1 MNQKELNIYFRKI
14 RLLLPIYSKAE
25 KQFLKDFKNSV
36 FVFVFI
42 EQNPLCTMDD
52 VIERFSTPEEVVHDY
67 ISEALATENLCQK
80 IQFRRFVKKILLT
93 LLIGIL
99 AALAV
104 RTIALL
110 HIVNESEQYYITR
123 EITEI
128 E

>member
-25 KQFLKDFKNSV
+25 KQFLKDFKDS
-36 FVFVFI
+36 VFVFI

-52 VIERFSTPEEVVHDY
+52 VIERFSEPEEVVHDY

-123 EITEI
+123 EVTEI

>member
-25 KQFLKDFKNSV
+25 KQFLKDFKDS
-36 FVFVFI
+36 VFVFI

-67 ISEALATENLCQK
+67 ISEALATENLYQK
-80 IQFRRFVKKILLT
+80 IQFRRIVKKILLT

>member
-25 KQFLKDFKNSV
+25 KQFLKDFKNS
-36 FVFVFI
+36 VFVFI

-104 RTIALL
+104 CTIALL

>member
-25 KQFLKDFKNSV
+25 KQFLKDFKDS
-36 FVFVFI
+36 VFVFI

-80 IQFRRFVKKILLT
+80 IQFRRFVKKILLI
-93 LLIGIL
+93 LLIGFL

-123 EITEI
+123 EVTEI

>member
-25 KQFLKDFKNSV
+25 KQFLKDFKDSV
-36 FVFVFI
+36 FVFI
-42 EQNPLCTMDD
+42 KKNPLCTMDD
-52 VIERFSTPEEVVHDY
+52 VIERFSEPEEVVHDY

-123 EITEI
+123 EVTEI

>member
-25 KQFLKDFKNSV
+25 KQFLKDFKDS
-36 FVFVFI
+36 VFVFI
-42 EQNPLCTMDD
+42 EKNPLCTMDD

-80 IQFRRFVKKILLT
+80 IQFIRFVKKILLI
-93 LLIGIL
+93 LLIGLL

>member
-1 MNQKELNIYFRKI
+1 MNQKEINIYFRKI

-25 KQFLKDFKNSV
+25 KQFLKDFKDS
-36 FVFVFI
+36 VFVFI

-67 ISEALATENLCQK
+67 ISEALATEDLCQK
-80 IQFRRFVKKILLT
+80 IQFRRFVKKILLI
-93 LLIGIL
+93 LLIGLL

-123 EITEI
+123 EVTEI

>member
-25 KQFLKDFKNSV
+25 KQFLKDFKDS
-36 FVFVFI
+36 VFVFI

-67 ISEALATENLCQK
+67 ISEALATEDLCQK
-80 IQFRRFVKKILLT
+80 IQFRRFVKKILLI
-93 LLIGIL
+93 LLIGLL

>member
-25 KQFLKDFKNSV
+25 KQFLKDFKDS
-36 FVFVFI
+36 VFVFI
-42 EQNPLCTMDD
+42 EKNPHCTMDD

-123 EITEI
+123 EVTEI

>member
-1 MNQKELNIYFRKI
+1 MNQKELNIYFKKI
-14 RLLLPIYSKAE
+14 RLLFPIYSKAE
-25 KQFLKDFKNSV
+25 KQFLKDFKDS
-36 FVFVFI
+36 VFVFI
-42 EQNPLCTMDD
+42 EKNPLCTMDD
-52 VIERFSTPEEVVHDY
+52 VIERFSEPEEVVHDY

-123 EITEI
+123 EVTEI

>member
-25 KQFLKDFKNSV
+25 KQFLKDFKDS
-36 FVFVFI
+36 VFVFI

-93 LLIGIL
+93 LLIGFL

>member
-1 MNQKELNIYFRKI
+1 M
-14 RLLLPIYSKAE
+14 LPIYSKAE
-25 KQFLKDFKNSV
+25 KQFLKDFKDS
-36 FVFVFI
+36 VFVFI

-52 VIERFSTPEEVVHDY
+52 VIERFSEPEEVVHDY
-67 ISEALATENLCQK
+67 ISEALTTENLCQK
-80 IQFRRFVKKILLT
+80 IQFIRFVKKILLI
-93 LLIGIL
+93 LLIGFL

-123 EITEI
+123 EVTEI

>member
-25 KQFLKDFKNSV
+25 KQFLKDFKDS
-36 FVFVFI
+36 VFVFI

-80 IQFRRFVKKILLT
+80 IQFRRFVKKILLI
-93 LLIGIL
+93 LRIGIL

-110 HIVNESEQYYITR
+110 HIANESEQYYITR
-123 EITEI
+123 EVTEI

>member
-1 MNQKELNIYFRKI
+1 MNQKELNIYFREI

-25 KQFLKDFKNSV
+25 KQFLKDFKDS
-36 FVFVFI
+36 VFVFI

-80 IQFRRFVKKILLT
+80 IQFRRFVKKILLI
-93 LLIGIL
+93 LLIGFL

-123 EITEI
+123 EVTEI

>member
-36 FVFVFI
+36 FVFI

-67 ISEALATENLCQK
+67 ISEALATEDLCQK
-80 IQFRRFVKKILLT
+80 IQFRRFVKKILLI
-93 LLIGIL
+93 LLIGLL

-123 EITEI
+123 EVTEI

>member
-1 MNQKELNIYFRKI
+1 MNQKELDTYFRQIK
-14 RLLLPIYSKAE
+14 LLLPLYTKKE
-25 KQFLKDFKNSV
+25 KQFLRDFKDSV
-36 FVFVFI
+36 NEFCS
-42 EQNPLCTMDD
+42 QSPNCTMED
-52 VIERFSTPEEVVHDY
+52 VIARFSTPEEIVHDY

>member
-1 MNQKELNIYFRKI
+1 MNQKELDIYFRQIK
-14 RLLLPIYSKAE
+14 LLLPLYTKKE
-25 KQFLKDFKNSV
+25 KQFLRDFKDSV
-36 FVFVFI
+36 NEFCS
-42 EQNPLCTMDD
+42 QSPNCTMED
-52 VIERFSTPEEVVHDY
+52 VIARFSTPEEIVHDY

-80 IQFRRFVKKILLT
+80 IQLRRFVKKILLI

-123 EITEI
+123 EVTEI

>member
-36 FVFVFI
+36 FVFI

-52 VIERFSTPEEVVHDY
+52 VIERFSTPEEIVHDY
-67 ISEALATENLCQK
+67 IVEALQTEDLC
-80 IQFRRFVKKILLT
+80 KKISLSRSIKRAIAVLL
-93 LLIGIL
+93 LL
-99 AALAV
+99 AALSTAFWGISCYKAYLDSKESV
-104 RTIALL
+104 ISQEL
-110 HIVNESEQYYITR
+110 IV
-123 EITEI
+123 I

>member
-1 MNQKELNIYFRKI
+1 MNQKEVNIYFRKI

-25 KQFLKDFKNSV
+25 KQFLKDFKDS
-36 FVFVFI
+36 VFVFI

-93 LLIGIL
+93 LLIGFL

>member
-25 KQFLKDFKNSV
+25 KQFLKDFKDS
-36 FVFVFI
+36 VFVFI
-42 EQNPLCTMDD
+42 EQNPLCTMND

-80 IQFRRFVKKILLT
+80 IQFRRFVKKILLI
-93 LLIGIL
+93 LLIGLL

-123 EITEI
+123 EVTEI

>member
-25 KQFLKDFKNSV
+25 KQFLKDFKDS
-36 FVFVFI
+36 VFVFI

-80 IQFRRFVKKILLT
+80 IQFRRFVKNILLT

-123 EITEI
+123 EVTEI

>member
-25 KQFLKDFKNSV
+25 KQFLKDFKDS
-36 FVFVFI
+36 VFVFI

-99 AALAV
+99 AALPV

>member
-25 KQFLKDFKNSV
+25 KQFLKDFKDS
-36 FVFVFI
+36 VFVFI

-52 VIERFSTPEEVVHDY
+52 VIERFSTLEEVVHDY

>member
-25 KQFLKDFKNSV
+25 KQFLKDFKNS
-36 FVFVFI
+36 VFVFI

-80 IQFRRFVKKILLT
+80 IQFRRIVKKILLT

>member
-1 MNQKELNIYFRKI
+1 MNQKELDTYFKQI
-14 RLLLPIYSKAE
+14 KLLLPLYTKKE
-25 KQFLKDFKNSV
+25 KQFLRDFKDSV
-36 FVFVFI
+36 NEFCS
-42 EQNPLCTMDD
+42 QSPNCTMED
-52 VIERFSTPEEVVHDY
+52 VIARFSTPEEIVHDY

-80 IQFRRFVKKILLT
+80 IQLRRFVKKILLI
-93 LLIGIL
+93 LLIGLL

-123 EITEI
+123 EVTEI

>member
-25 KQFLKDFKNSV
+25 KQFLKDFKNS
-36 FVFVFI
+36 VFVFI

-80 IQFRRFVKKILLT
+80 IQFRRFVKKILLI
-93 LLIGIL
+93 LLIGLL

>member
-25 KQFLKDFKNSV
+25 KQFLKDFKDS
-36 FVFVFI
+36 VFVFI

-80 IQFRRFVKKILLT
+80 IQFIRFVKKILLT

>member
-1 MNQKELNIYFRKI
+1 MNQKELDIYFRKI

-25 KQFLKDFKNSV
+25 KQFLKDFKDS
-36 FVFVFI
+36 VFVFI

-52 VIERFSTPEEVVHDY
+52 VIERFFTPEEVVHDY

-123 EITEI
+123 EVTEI

>member
-25 KQFLKDFKNSV
+25 KQFLKDFKDS
-36 FVFVFI
+36 VFVFI

-52 VIERFSTPEEVVHDY
+52 VIERISTPEEVVHDY

>member
-1 MNQKELNIYFRKI
+1 MNQKELDTYFRQIK
-14 RLLLPIYSKAE
+14 LLLPLYTKKE
-25 KQFLKDFKNSV
+25 KQFLRDFKGSV
-36 FVFVFI
+36 NEFCS
-42 EQNPLCTMDD
+42 QSPNCTMED
-52 VIERFSTPEEVVHDY
+52 VIARFSTPEEIVHDY

-80 IQFRRFVKKILLT
+80 IQLRRFVKKILLT

-123 EITEI
+123 EVTEI

>member
-1 MNQKELNIYFRKI
+1 MNQKELDTYFRQIK
-14 RLLLPIYSKAE
+14 LLLPLYTKKE
-25 KQFLKDFKNSV
+25 KQFLRDFKDSV
-36 FVFVFI
+36 NEFCS
-42 EQNPLCTMDD
+42 QSPNCTMED
-52 VIERFSTPEEVVHDY
+52 VIARFSTPEEIVHDY
-67 ISEALATENLCQK
+67 ISESLATENLCQK
-80 IQFRRFVKKILLT
+80 IQLRRFVKKILLT

-123 EITEI
+123 EVTEI

>member
-25 KQFLKDFKNSV
+25 KQFLKDFKDS
-36 FVFVFI
+36 VFVFI

-52 VIERFSTPEEVVHDY
+52 VIERFSEPEEVVHDY

-123 EITEI
+123 EITET

>member
-25 KQFLKDFKNSV
+25 KQFLKDFKDS
-36 FVFVFI
+36 VFVFI

-99 AALAV
+99 AALAI

>member
-36 FVFVFI
+36 FVFI

-67 ISEALATENLCQK
+67 ISEALATEDLCQK
-80 IQFRRFVKKILLT
+80 IQFRRFIKKILLI
-93 LLIGIL
+93 LLIGLL

-123 EITEI
+123 EVTEI

>member
-1 MNQKELNIYFRKI
+1 MNQKELDTYFKQI
-14 RLLLPIYSKAE
+14 KLLLPLYTKKE
-25 KQFLKDFKNSV
+25 KQFLRDFKDSV
-36 FVFVFI
+36 NEFCS
-42 EQNPLCTMDD
+42 QSPNCTMED
-52 VIERFSTPEEVVHDY
+52 VIARFSTPEEIVHDY

-80 IQFRRFVKKILLT
+80 IQLRRFVKKILLI

-99 AALAV
+99 AVLAV

-123 EITEI
+123 EVTEI

>member
-1 MNQKELNIYFRKI
+1 MNQKELDTYFKQI
-14 RLLLPIYSKAE
+14 KLLLPLYTKKE
-25 KQFLKDFKNSV
+25 KQFLRDFKDSV
-36 FVFVFI
+36 NEFCS
-42 EQNPLCTMDD
+42 QSPNCTMED
-52 VIERFSTPEEVVHDY
+52 VIARFSTPEEVVHDY

-80 IQFRRFVKKILLT
+80 IQLRRFVKKILLT

-123 EITEI
+123 EVTEI